1 MNVEDYLDT
10 GEHIP
15 ILETRTPANAL
26 MLCLFFAVAR
36 SFDISIKES
45 VNELKTDLLKV
56 CATCEHIACIGPHEL
71 TEWCECLSIGCQQQE
86 YITRKDRRGNRCDRG
101 K

>member
-10 GEHIP
+10 GERIP

-56 CATCEHIACIGPHEL
+56 CTTCEHIACIGPHEL
-71 TEWCECLSIGCQQQE
+71 TVPFNRLPAARIYHKKRS
-86 YITRKDRRGNRCDRG
+86 TR
-101 K
+101 